1 LKKYEKEVVRDD
13 PHLKYAVEGTT
24 ALITLNRP
32 GVKNAFSLEMLTL
45 WRQAL
50 EQARDNERVRVV
62 ILTGQGNA
70 FCAGGDLQDMDR
82 GKFRG
87 WDMKRFLWET
97 VYPVAFIME
106 SLDKPVIAAVN
117 GAAAGAGL
125 DMALMCDF
133 RICSNRAKFSASF
146 INLGLVAG
154 DGGAYFL
161 PRLIGLSQALEMLLT
176 GDLVSAEEAYRI
188 GLVNRVVPKERLMAE
203 ARGLA
208 EKLASKP
215 PQAVRMMKRSVYQGL
230 NSSLRGHLDFV
241 SSQLGLLTQ
250 THDHQEAVR
259 AFLEKRK
266 PVFRGE

>member
-1 LKKYEKEVVRDD
+1 MID

-32 GVKNAFSLEMLTL
+32 EVKNAFSLEMLTL

-50 EQARDNERVRVV
+50 EEARDNDRVRAV
-62 ILTGQGNA
+62 ILTGQGDA
-70 FCAGGDLQDMDR
+70 FCAGGDLQEMDR
-82 GKFRG
+82 GQLLG

-133 RICSNRAKFSASF
+133 RICAKRAKFSASF
-146 INLGLVAG
+146 INIGLLAG
-154 DGGAYFL
+154 DGGAFFL
-161 PRLIGLSQALEMLLT
+161 PRLVGLPRALEMLMT

-188 GLVNRVVPKERLMAE
+188 GLVNRVVPKEHLLAE
-203 ARGLA
+203 SRGLA

-215 PQAVRMMKRSVYQGL
+215 PLALRMMKRSVYQGL
-230 NSSLRGHLDFV
+230 NSGLRGHLDFV
-241 SSQLGLLTQ
+241 SSQLGLF
-250 THDHQEAVR
+250 D
-259 AFLEKRK
+259 
-266 PVFRGE
+266 PDP

>member
-1 LKKYEKEVVRDD
+1 MDD

-50 EQARDNERVRVV
+50 EQARDNDQVRVI
-62 ILTGQGNA
+62 ILTGQGDA
-70 FCAGGDLQDMDR
+70 FCAGGDLQEM
-82 GKFRG
+82 GSG
-87 WDMKRFLWET
+87 QVPGLGHEGRFLWET
-97 VYPVAFIME
+97 VYPVAFIMKF
-106 SLDKPVIAAVN
+106 LDKPVIAAVN
-117 GAAAGAGL
+117 GAAAGAGM

-133 RICSNRAKFSASF
+133 RICSNRAKFAASF
-146 INLGLVAG
+146 INLGLLAG

-161 PRLIGLSQALEMLLT
+161 PRLIGLSQALELLLT
-176 GDLVSAEEAYRI
+176 GDPVSAEEAYRI
-188 GLVNRVVPKERLMAE
+188 GLVNRVVPKERLMVE

-250 THDHQEAVR
+250 TDDHQEAVR

-266 PVFRGE
+266 PVFKGD